1 MLDSIITALGGF
13 TERDHENWDKITE
26 SWRAR
31 CLAAE
36 TTVELVKEIL
46 TRERERSQRL
56 EDRLFPNNKPQQQAP
71 PNMEPVGQS
80 VSSWPR
86 IRRELERQH
95 QVKPDA
101 QVSRGEVEKEIR
113 GGQ

>member
-1 MLDSIITALGGF
+1 MFDPIIVALGGF
-13 TERDHENWDKITE
+13 TQRDKANWDQIQE
-26 SWRAR
+26 SWRTR

-56 EDRLFPNNKPQQQAP
+56 EDRLFPNNKPQQQQP

-86 IRRELERQH
+86 IRRELEKEHR
-95 QVKPDA
+95 VKQNA
-101 QVSRGEVEKEIR
+101 QVPREEIER
-113 GGQ
+113 TIRE